1 MWSVIEER
9 ENIIMKKYLVEITE
23 TLQKQITVS
32 ANSREEAEQK
42 VKERYDNEEI
52 ILNESDYVDTEFHV
66 LKERENNLER

>member
-42 VKERYDNEEI
+42 VKERYDNEKI